1 MRTTIDIP
9 EREHSLYT
17 SLAREQRTS
26 LSKLL
31 LDLARRGLE
40 TSHRVAEAAPPY
52 RVDPVT
58 GLGLFNSGRPVTIDD
73 VKAFEEE
80 EDLRML
86 GKP

>member
-9 EREHSLYT
+9 EREHALYS

-26 LSKLL
+26 LSRLL

-40 TSHRVAEAAPPY
+40 MNHRVAEAAPSY

-58 GLGLFNSGRPVTIDD
+58 GLGLFHSGRPVTIDD
-73 VKAFEEE
+73 VKALEEE
-80 EDLRML
+80 DDLRML
-86 GKP
+86 GKS